1 MRGLS
6 PVLEYVLNNLER
18 GWKGTLMAKRGS
30 IIIGLDIGTTKVCTV
45 VGEMAEGGVDIIGI
59 GSHPCDGLRK
69 GAVVNIDS
77 TMESVRKAVEE
88 AEEMSGC
95 DIRSAFTGIAGPHI
109 KSINSYGI
117 VAVKGT
123 EVEESD
129 VKRAMEAA
137 RAISM
142 PLDRE
147 VLHILPQLY
156 LVDDQDIKDPIGMS
170 GVRLEVRVHIITGM
184 VTAVQN
190 ILKAVNGVGLETNEI
205 VLEQLA
211 ASEAVLSEDEKE
223 LGVALVD
230 IGGGTTDIA
239 VFSGGS
245 LKYTSVLPIGG
256 NYLTNDIA
264 IGLRTPV
271 TEAEKVKIKYG
282 CAFTPMI
289 PQDEMIEVPSVGG
302 REPRRVSRQ
311 ILGGIIE
318 PRMDEILHLVFRE
331 IVKSSYEQKLAA
343 GVVLTGGTALI
354 QGINEMSEQIFN
366 MPVRVG
372 TPLGVGGLTDIVN
385 NPMYATAV
393 GLVLYGSRYHA
404 GSASRKGNGD
414 FIRKTLKRA
423 RKWYKDLF

>member
-1 MRGLS
+1 
-6 PVLEYVLNNLER
+6 
-18 GWKGTLMAKRGS
+18 MAKRGS
-30 IIIGLDIGTTKVCTV
+30 IIIGLDIGTTKVCAV
-45 VGEMAEGGVDIIGI
+45 VGEMTDTGIDIIGI
-59 GSHPCDGLRK
+59 GSNPCDGLRK
-69 GAVVNIDS
+69 GTVVNIDS
-77 TMESVRKAVEE
+77 TIESVKRAVEE
-88 AEEMSGC
+88 AEEMSNC
-95 DIRSAFTGIAGPHI
+95 DIRAAFTGIAGPHI

-117 VAVKGT
+117 VAIKGA

-129 VKRAMEAA
+129 VKRAIEAA

-147 VLHILPQLY
+147 VLHILPQHY
-156 LVDDQDIKDPIGMS
+156 LVDEQEDIKDPIGMS

-190 ILKAVNGVGLETNEI
+190 ILKSVNGVGLEANEI

-211 ASEAVLSEDEKE
+211 ASEAVLSDDEKE
-223 LGVALVD
+223 LGVTLVD

-245 LKYTSVLPIGG
+245 LKYTSVLPVGG

-271 TEAEKVKIKYG
+271 SEAEKVKIKYG
-282 CAFTPMI
+282 CAFTPLI

-302 REPRRVSRQ
+302 RDPRRVSRQ

-318 PRMDEILHLVFRE
+318 PRMDEILNLVLRE
-331 IVKSSYEQKLAA
+331 IVKSGYEQHMAA
-343 GVVLTGGTALI
+343 GIVLTGGTALI
-354 QGINEMSEQIFN
+354 RGITEMAEHIFN

-372 TPLGVGGLTDIVN
+372 TPVGVGGLTEIVN

-404 GSASRKGNGD
+404 GSACKKSEGNL
-414 FIRKTLKRA
+414 IRKTMKRA
-423 RKWYKDLF
+423 KKWYKDLF